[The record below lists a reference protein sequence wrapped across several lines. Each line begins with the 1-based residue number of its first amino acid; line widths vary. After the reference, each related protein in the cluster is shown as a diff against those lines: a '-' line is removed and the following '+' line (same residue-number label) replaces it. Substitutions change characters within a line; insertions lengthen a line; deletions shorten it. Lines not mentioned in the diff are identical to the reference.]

1 MRNGLNISGVS
12 ELIHEIR
19 EKPEEALID
28 FRVTGHPA
36 RDGVATHV
44 RTARHGSVRMARG
57 FRVDQL
63 SHRTRPQDAVT
74 AAGRVDPLTSPYE
87 SALTALGACALI
99 THVNGFTGRGVALDE
114 IELTARAELPLD
126 ASGHAT
132 GGAGLLG
139 LAWRCTVTCGASDD
153 VVQGV
158 NRLVTAFSPN
168 HRVFLDEADL
178 TLRALVTRG
187 DGRRETLTLPY
198 APAAAPDA
206 GAPAADPALLE
217 VHLRWEYGTE
227 VHARTSLEHGGTR
240 REGASVLVVDQSK
253 QMLGIGKGPNPQEL
267 LLSAVCGELVGLV
280 REETDRTGTP
290 VDELHVAGGGRL
302 DIRGMQNVLRE
313 VPSRFHNL
321 GFDLEVTSDAD
332 LDALAAVLTTAL
344 GRSVLLATLV
354 RPNTIAIELGRPGAP
369 DTEYLSSSAAA
380 EAFRDEL
387 SRQQQEAAR
396 AAEAAASEAE

>member
-44 RTARHGSVRMARG
+44 RTARHGTVRMARG

-63 SHRTRPQDAVT
+63 SHRTRPEDAVS
-74 AAGRVDPLTSPYE
+74 AAGRLDPLTSPYE
-87 SALTALGACALI
+87 SALAALGACALI

-114 IELTARAELPLD
+114 IDLTARAELPLD
-126 ASGHAT
+126 ASGHAAA
-132 GGAGLLG
+132 GAGLHG
-139 LAWRCTVTCGASDD
+139 IAWRCTVACGASDD

-168 HRVFLDEADL
+168 HRVFLDEAEL
-178 TLRALVTRG
+178 TLRALITRG
-187 DGRRETLTLPY
+187 DGRQETLTLPY
-198 APAAAPDA
+198 TPAAAPDP
-206 GAPAADPALLE
+206 GADRARLE
-217 VHLRWEYGTE
+217 VRLRWEYGTE
-227 VHARTSLEHGGTR
+227 VHARTTLEHGGTR

-290 VDELHVAGGGRL
+290 VEELHVASGGRL

-321 GFDLEVTSDAD
+321 GFDLALTSDAD
-332 LDALAAVLTTAL
+332 LDALSSVLTAAL
-344 GRSVLLATLV
+344 GRSVLLATLA
-354 RPNTIAIELGRPGAP
+354 RPQTIAIELGRPGAQ
-369 DTEYLSSSAAA
+369 DTEYLSSTTAA

-396 AAEAAASEAE
+396 AAEAAASGEA

>member
-19 EKPEEALID
+19 EKPAEALID

-63 SHRTRPQDAVT
+63 SHRTRADDPAVP
-74 AAGRVDPLTSPYE
+74 AAGRLDPLTSPYE
-87 SALTALGACALI
+87 SALAALGACALI
-99 THVNGFTGRGVALDE
+99 THINGFTGRGVALDE
-114 IELTARAELPLD
+114 VELTARAELPLD
-126 ASGHAT
+126 ASGQPAA
-132 GGAGLLG
+132 GAGLTG
-139 LAWRCTVTCGASDD
+139 LAWRCTVTCGAADD

-187 DGRRETLTLPY
+187 DGSQEILTLPHTP
-198 APAAAPDA
+198 APAPE
-206 GAPAADPALLE
+206 GAPAGRALFE

-227 VHARTSLEHGGTR
+227 VHARTSLEHDGTR
-240 REGASVLVVDQSK
+240 REATSVLVVDQSK

-267 LLSAVCGELVGLV
+267 LLSAVCGELLGLV
-280 REETDRTGTP
+280 REETGATGTP
-290 VDELHVAGGGRL
+290 IDELHVSSGGRL

-313 VPSRFHNL
+313 VPSRFHDL
-321 GFDLEVTSDAD
+321 GFDLALTSDAD
-332 LDALAAVLTTAL
+332 AAELTAVLTAAL
-344 GRSVLLATLV
+344 NRSVLLATLA
-354 RPNTIAIELGRPGAP
+354 RPNSVAVELGRPGAP
-369 DTEYLSSSAAA
+369 DTSYLSSSEAA

-396 AAEAAASEAE
+396 AAEAAASGSA